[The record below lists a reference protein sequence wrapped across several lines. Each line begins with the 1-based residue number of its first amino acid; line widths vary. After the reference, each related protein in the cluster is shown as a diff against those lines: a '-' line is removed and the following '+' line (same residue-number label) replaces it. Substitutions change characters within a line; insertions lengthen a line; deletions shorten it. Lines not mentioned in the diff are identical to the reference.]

1 MAKPTIV
8 WYYQQQGKVYGPLT
22 GQQLREEILRSHI
35 PPDAQIYYFDGRQ
48 RWPVDSRKL
57 FAKIRP
63 SSPGL
68 SPHPNPPL
76 PSQTRLPPLP
86 PQIPPAEP
94 ASLKP
99 LHGNKTEAV
108 VSGTS
113 PRQNPSGSMFL
124 PPDRSMPKMPPLP
137 TAAKVPHPHGVDH
150 LVSALWL
157 GISIFAVML
166 VIGLFVMMIIYASKS
181 PRETAFS
188 SQPGPDSGQM
198 EEQRPSRKPQ
208 NNMPL
213 SWPKPQENLEWENG
227 LEAESDVQEIS
238 ESPKSPNYLESK
250 PVVEEPAELPKI
262 PLEWPEPPKVPPSTS
277 PAGDDTSAKPVP
289 WLEKVQNATVVII
302 GTSALGSGFFVN
314 FPSKVPLVVTNYHV
328 VENQG
333 QIIVKLRS
341 GEQYPVTRGSVYPR
355 CDLALLA
362 VDGLASPPA
371 VLDLRTD
378 LPKLTEPVYAYGAPR
393 GLEGTMTR
401 GIVSAIR
408 RTREIEFLAPVM
420 EDVYWIQ
427 TDAAINPGN
436 SGGPLV
442 DGAGRVVGIN
452 AWKRGQSENLNFA
465 LSAVEVSNRLGG
477 LQLAALLPATTPTE
491 ADSTWEA
498 WRPTVAYWFFLKLA
512 FEAVKQDEKNIYVIL
527 ADPYA
532 SAEQNILVLRIWANS
547 LAGSALMIMK
557 LPIQN
562 VDKNAVTAGNAL
574 AAFFAGYSKNVQDSL
589 NAMATLPPPL
599 AARRCKELTKSFT
612 SKIRTIVQITESAR
626 LDLSQRSGLNLPPIF
641 E

>member
-8 WYYQQQGKVYGPLT
+8 WYYEQHGKVYGPLT

-63 SSPGL
+63 CSPGL

-137 TAAKVPHPHGVDH
+137 TAAKVPHPRRVDH
-150 LVSALWL
+150 LLSAFWL

-166 VIGLFVMMIIYASKS
+166 VTGLFAMMIISKA
-181 PRETAFS
+181 PTETAIS
-188 SQPGPDSGQM
+188 SQQLPKLAQTEQERSG
-198 EEQRPSRKPQ
+198 RKPQ
-208 NNMPL
+208 NNMP
-213 SWPKPQENLEWENG
+213 SSGRKSKENLDSEN
-227 LEAESDVQEIS
+227 EFIAESDRKQRYGS
-238 ESPKSPNYLESK
+238 PNSPKEWESK
-250 PVVEEPAELPKI
+250 EGVEEPAELPKI
-262 PLEWPEPPKVPPSTS
+262 PLEWNEPLKGPPSTS
-277 PAGDDTSAKPVP
+277 PASDETSAKPVS
-289 WLEKVQNATVVII
+289 WLERVQNATVVII
-302 GTSALGSGFFVN
+302 GTSVSGSGFFVN
-314 FPSKVPLVVTNYHV
+314 FPSKVPLVATNYHV

-341 GEQYPVTRGSVYPR
+341 GDQYPVTRGSVYPR

-362 VDGLASPPA
+362 VDGLARPPA
-371 VLDLRTD
+371 ALDLRTD
-378 LPKLTEPVYAYGAPR
+378 LPKLTEPVYAYGAPL

-408 RTREIEFLAPVM
+408 RTSEIEFLAPTM

-436 SGGPLV
+436 SGGPLIDV
-442 DGAGRVVGIN
+442 AGRVVGIN
-452 AWKRGQSENLNFA
+452 TCKRGQSENLNFA
-465 LSAVEVSNRLGG
+465 LSAVEISNRLGG
-477 LQLAALLPATTPTE
+477 LQLAALSAATTPTE

-512 FEAVKQDEKNIYVIL
+512 FEAVKQDEKNINVIL

-562 VDKNAVTAGNAL
+562 VDKSAVTAGNAL

-589 NAMATLPPPL
+589 NAMATLPPRL
-599 AARRCKELTKSFT
+599 AARRCEELTKTFT
-612 SKIRTIVQITESAR
+612 SKIRTIVKITETAR
-626 LDLSQRSGLNLPPIF
+626 ADLSQRSGLNFPPIF